1 MQYRFVPNVQQGKSS
16 AVREILKLTQGKSM
30 ISLAGGLPN
39 EDLFP
44 MEAVRH
50 AANRALLANPQALQY
65 GITEGYVPLREKL
78 CERMAQRKNIHV
90 GLENIMLTTGS
101 QQAIDLLARVYLEPN
116 DVVLVENPTYL
127 ACLQVFKFR
136 DVRIVPVQSDEHG
149 MIPEDLEDKI
159 QRYAP
164 KMVYVVPTF
173 SNPTGNVW
181 SVERR
186 IALLNAC
193 RAHEILILE
202 DDPYGEL
209 RFDDQNGQAQDAAH
223 SQDPYPTIFSLD
235 DHPDHS
241 VVVYTSTFS
250 KTVAPALRTGWAI
263 ADKRV
268 IQMMTRMK
276 QAVDI
281 HSSML
286 DQQILYELLNAADF
300 SLDQHIS
307 EIRREYESRMLLM
320 KSLLE
325 GEGWRETSWN
335 TPKGGMFFWV
345 ELPDGLDA
353 EALLRVSVMKGV
365 AFVPG
370 TDFYAAEPKRNRMR
384 LNFTHS
390 SREQITRGMHALA
403 ESIGE
408 FVARS

>member
-1 MQYRFVPNVQQGKSS
+1 MQYRFVPNVQQGKAS

-39 EDLFP
+39 EALFP
-44 MEAVRH
+44 MEAVRS
-50 AANRALLANPQALQY
+50 AADRALSGDPQALQY

-78 CERMAQRKNIHV
+78 CERMAERKNIHV

-127 ACLQVFKFR
+127 ACLHVLRFR
-136 DVRIVPVQSDEHG
+136 DVHIVPVQSDEHG
-149 MIPEDLEDKI
+149 MIPEDLENKI
-159 QRYAP
+159 KQYAP

-186 IALLNAC
+186 LALLNAC

-209 RFDDQNGQAQDAAH
+209 RFGDQDGQAQDAANP
-223 SQDPYPTIFSLD
+223 QDPFPTIFSLD
-235 DHPDHS
+235 QHPDDS

-276 QAVDI
+276 QSVDI

-286 DQQILYELLNAADF
+286 DQQILYELLNATDF

-307 EIRREYESRMLLM
+307 EIRTEYESRMLLM

-325 GEGWRETSWN
+325 GDDWRETSWT

-353 EALLRVSVMKGV
+353 DALLRVSVMKGV

-370 TDFYAAEPKRNRMR
+370 SDFYAAEAKRNRMR

-390 SREQITRGMHALA
+390 SREQITKGMHILA